1 MKTNIIDVGVPPI
14 GWPAV
19 HVQRDEQI
27 NIDEN
32 ETIED
37 HIVQVNT
44 GINVSEVEIESD
56 NTVDD
61 TVVDRMEDVNGNER
75 VLERSFGI

>member
-1 MKTNIIDVGVPPI
+1 MPPI

-37 HIVQVNT
+37 HIVKLRSSQT
-44 GINVSEVEIESD
+44 ILWMILWWIEWRTLMAMRGFWKDLLEFKLINRLFNHHFMYGQS
-56 NTVDD
+56 
-61 TVVDRMEDVNGNER
+61 
-75 VLERSFGI
+75 

>member
-1 MKTNIIDVGVPPI
+1 MYLKTHIVGVGVPPI
-14 GWPAV
+14 GWAAV

-37 HIVQVNT
+37 HIVKLRSSQT
-44 GINVSEVEIESD
+44 ILWMILWWIEWR
-56 NTVDD
+56 TLMAMRKGV
-61 TVVDRMEDVNGNER
+61 
-75 VLERSFGI
+75 